1 MSKKI
6 HKKRVL
12 MIVNKN
18 YFSLGSLVCLLFF
31 LSFSAYS
38 FFRPQEGPSY
48 PFGPFYGSSSS
59 ARYEFIIPPDH
70 DEYDMDYFYPGNS
83 FEYDTYSNYQRY
95 DSVDNIDDEGLFV
108 Y

>member
-1 MSKKI
+1 MFGMS
-6 HKKRVL
+6 
-12 MIVNKN
+12 NA
-18 YFSLGSLVCLLFF
+18 FF
-31 LSFSAYS
+31 MLN
-38 FFRPQEGPSY
+38 GPSY

-83 FEYDTYSNYQRY
+83 FEYDTYSNYHTY
-95 DSVDNIDDEGLFV
+95 DSVNNSDDEGLFV